1 MLCVRKRRQ
10 SAWIEP
16 AQAHAICSATWET
29 AAVRDAKGAE
39 VMTRHRGGG
48 KDPVGEA
55 RCTEQLDIDYQ
66 IPPCCDCEPLSPPVC
81 DEAFHSSI
89 TLEQYASQT
98 AWNERHHHD

>member
-1 MLCVRKRRQ
+1 LLCVRKRRQ
-10 SAWIEP
+10 AAWIERH
-16 AQAHAICSATWET
+16 HALSNHDRYTTWET

-66 IPPCCDCEPLSPPVC
+66 IPPCCDCEPTGAVRKSDCL
-81 DEAFHSSI
+81 D
-89 TLEQYASQT
+89 
-98 AWNERHHHD
+98 